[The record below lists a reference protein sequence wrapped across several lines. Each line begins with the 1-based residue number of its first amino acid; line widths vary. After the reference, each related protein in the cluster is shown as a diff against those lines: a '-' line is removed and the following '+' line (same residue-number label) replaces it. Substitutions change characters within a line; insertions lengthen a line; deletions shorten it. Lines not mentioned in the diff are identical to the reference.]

1 MLMFVVIFMLFHF
14 KLQICAYWKKLNK
27 ILVKARNMDKSST
40 IFVPANS
47 FIL

>member
-1 MLMFVVIFMLFHF
+1 MLMFVVIFLLFHF
-14 KLQICAYWKKLNK
+14 KLQICAYWKKCKFL
-27 ILVKARNMDKSST
+27 IKARNMDKSST